1 MAAVPFLVLCACVLG
16 LYHVEATPDT
26 LSSVDSSFCQGGL
39 HVIYPE
45 LDIDKCLI
53 IPKDRK
59 LREKVS
65 TVWKAPQIYFTG
77 ADKRKL
83 YVLVMADPDA
93 PSNTKPT
100 SAYWR
105 HWLVVNIQYFAPR
118 AGNICLASEWSLAVQ
133 IGAACVCEE
142 KRTEIGAETR
152 YLMPDGDFHAYLKWV
167 LGHFTDNIFSPFSSH
182 SRMQPSSGT
191 GLKKAQIQGTTLTD
205 YSAPT
210 PPKKTGFH
218 RYQFM
223 LFEQPPYG
231 PLSLTEEEKSTRGK
245 WDLRAFVSRF
255 DLGEPV
261 ATVQFLTQNYKD

>member
-1 MAAVPFLVLCACVLG
+1 MATVPFLVLCACVLG

-26 LSSVDSSFCQGGL
+26 LSSADSSFCQGGL

-53 IPKDRK
+53 IPKDREF
-59 LREKVS
+59 REKVS

-77 ADKRKL
+77 ARKKKL
-83 YVLVMADPDA
+83 YVLVMVDPDA
-93 PSNTKPT
+93 PSHTKPT

-105 HWLVVNIQYFAPR
+105 HWLVVNIQ
-118 AGNICLASEWSLAVQ
+118 GS
-133 IGAACVCEE
+133 
-142 KRTEIGAETR
+142 
-152 YLMPDGDFHAYLKWV
+152 
-167 LGHFTDNIFSPFSSH
+167 
-182 SRMQPSSGT
+182 

-205 YSAPT
+205 YSPPT

-218 RYQFM
+218 RYQFI

-231 PLSLTEEEKSTRGK
+231 PLSLTEEESTRGK